1 MARPLSAL
9 GNPSP
14 KVVQF
19 SQLFTEGN
27 RLAKLQQWQGALDCF
42 LECLAIDSLQAELHN
57 NIGNVYRELGEPEK
71 ALQSYERAIALKPNY
86 PKVFNNRGTSFRD
99 LGLFDEALES
109 YRQAIS
115 LEPDYATAHWN
126 IGLLHLLF
134 GRFKEGWAYYDWGL
148 KNGQRSPSFQ
158 SKKPRWTPEVKLRGR
173 LLVYAEQGL
182 GDEIM
187 FGALL
192 RPLLTRGIAVTL
204 MIDPRLEPLLARSL
218 EGDLQFVHRGAK
230 FEEDSYSHQCPM
242 ASLCEFFCTTE
253 PSLKGLHPYLRP
265 SEARVTEMRRA
276 IAAHRTDRDLV
287 CGISWRS
294 GGARSGVRRSMQLGE
309 LLSKVRQPGMVFV
322 NLQYGRCDEEIL
334 AAQAQL
340 GVNVLSIPGLDTKA
354 DIDGLAALISACDA
368 VVSVDNTTVHLA
380 GALGKPTHVLLAHN
394 ADWRW
399 MRARADSPWYPSVS
413 LHRSIHRQRWDF
425 EIPIAIQA
433 LSPRQSS
440 LFEQSIKLHRQ
451 GELSK
456 ARPGYIEILKTNP
469 NHFDSLQLLGLIEKK
484 QGRAE
489 AALNLYNRA
498 LALNPSKAAV
508 FNNKGNALREL
519 KRFSEA
525 RDCFNRAIKLSP
537 QYAEGFYNRGLTE
550 NDLGEFA
557 AAEQSFDEA
566 IRLKS
571 SYAEAWFDRG
581 NALRHQ
587 YKFEQ
592 AIKSYNTALELKTHY
607 FEAYNNLGKVY
618 QDLRQ
623 MDKALEFYNE
633 ALSIKP
639 DYEAANWNK
648 ALYFL
653 RLGDYPQG
661 WKLFEWGLRNGQRG
675 PALKSTKPLWSPE
688 RPPADRVLCYSE
700 QGLGDEIMFGALLP
714 ELEKR
719 CSSLSVI
726 MDARLIP
733 LFQRWLGSA
742 VQFIPRS
749 EKLSEADYDS
759 QIAAGSL
766 CQYFRPSEASFRR
779 GPAYLKA
786 CPKRKREI
794 KELLKPLRAPGRKLC
809 GISWRSKGAR
819 SGRERSLTLAELLK
833 KAALTGYDFVSLQYD
848 EQPGEVVAGRKETN
862 ETIFTC
868 PSLDTFKDIEGV
880 AALIQCCDLVVSVD
894 NTTVH
899 LAGALGIPTRV
910 YLPYI
915 SDWRWMMERE
925 DTPWYRALCLVR
937 QGPTGKEAKVG

>member
-1 MARPLSAL
+1 
-9 GNPSP
+9 
-14 KVVQF
+14 
-19 SQLFTEGN
+19 LF
-27 RLAKLQQWQGALDCF
+27 
-42 LECLAIDSLQAELHN
+42 
-57 NIGNVYRELGEPEK
+57 
-71 ALQSYERAIALKPNY
+71 
-86 PKVFNNRGTSFRD
+86 
-99 LGLFDEALES
+99 
-109 YRQAIS
+109 
-115 LEPDYATAHWN
+115 
-126 IGLLHLLF
+126 
-134 GRFKEGWAYYDWGL
+134 
-148 KNGQRSPSFQ
+148 
-158 SKKPRWTPEVKLRGR
+158 
-173 LLVYAEQGL
+173 VYAEQGL

-187 FGALL
+187 FAALL
-192 RPLLTRGIAVTL
+192 RPLLARGIAVTL

-230 FEEDSYSHQCPM
+230 LNEDNFSHQCPM

-265 SEARVTEMRRA
+265 SEARVREMHEA
-276 IAAHRTDRDLV
+276 IAAHRSDQDLL

-294 GGARSGVRRSMQLGE
+294 GGARSGMRRSMELNE
-309 LLSKVRQPGMVFV
+309 LLSKVHQPGMVFV

-354 DIDGLAALISACDA
+354 DIDGLAALISVCDA

-399 MRARADSPWYPSVS
+399 MRDRNNSPWYPSVR
-413 LHRSIHRQRWDF
+413 LHRSTHRQRWEF
-425 EIPIAIQA
+425 EKPIAIQA
-433 LSPRQSS
+433 LSPGHSR
-440 LFEQSIKLHRQ
+440 LLETSIKLHRQ
-451 GELSK
+451 GELEK
-456 ARPGYIEILKTNP
+456 ARPGYIEILKASP
-469 NHFDSLQLLGLIEKK
+469 HHFDSLQLLGLIEKK
-484 QGRAE
+484 QGRA
-489 AALNLYNRA
+489 AVALNLYNRA
-498 LALNPSKAAV
+498 LALSPTKAAV

-525 RDCFNRAIKLSP
+525 RDCFNQAIKLSP

-550 NDLGEFA
+550 NDLAEFV
-557 AAEQSFDEA
+557 AAERSFDEA
-566 IRLKS
+566 IRLKPN
-571 SYAEAWFDRG
+571 YAEAWFDRG

-587 YKFEQ
+587 YKFEP
-592 AIKSYNTALELKTHY
+592 AIESYYKALELKTNY

-623 MDKALEFYNE
+623 MDKALEFYNK

-661 WKLFEWGLRNGQRG
+661 WQLFEWGLRNGQRG
-675 PALKSTKPLWSPE
+675 PALQSTRPLWTPE
-688 RPPADRVLCYSE
+688 RPFTDRVLCYSE
-700 QGLGDEIMFGALLP
+700 QGLGDEIMFGVLLP
-714 ELEKR
+714 ELRGR

-733 LFQRWLGSA
+733 LFQRWLGKA
-742 VQFIPRS
+742 VRFFPRG

-766 CQYFRPSEASFRR
+766 CQYFRPSEASFRN

-794 KELLKPLRAPGRKLC
+794 KALLKPLRTPKRKLC

-819 SGRERSLTLAELLK
+819 SGRERSLTIAELVK
-833 KAALTGYDFVSLQYD
+833 KTVLTGYDFVSLQYD
-848 EQPGEVVAGRKETN
+848 EQPGEVVAGGEETN

-868 PSLDTFKDIEGV
+868 PSLDTFRDIEGV

-899 LAGALGIPTRV
+899 LAGALGTPTRV

-915 SDWRWMMERE
+915 SI
-925 DTPWYRALCLVR
+925 
-937 QGPTGKEAKVG
+937 GGG